1 MKRRK
6 SIKTLVEYYQ
16 PGTERISEY
25 CERHGFTA
33 SSFYY
38 WRKRLQDTDQTAFV
52 SIYPIMEQVRS
63 VHLRLPSGVEVH
75 LPEMTRSEL
84 VKWALEFDQAYAEL

>member
-1 MKRRK
+1 MKRKK
-6 SIKTLVEYYQ
+6 SIKTLVESYQ

-25 CERHGFTA
+25 CERHGFTP

-38 WRKRLQDTDQTAFV
+38 WRKRLQVEEATSFV
-52 SIYPIMEQVRS
+52 SIYPIMEQVQS
-63 VHLRLPSGVEVH
+63 IHLRLPSGVEVH